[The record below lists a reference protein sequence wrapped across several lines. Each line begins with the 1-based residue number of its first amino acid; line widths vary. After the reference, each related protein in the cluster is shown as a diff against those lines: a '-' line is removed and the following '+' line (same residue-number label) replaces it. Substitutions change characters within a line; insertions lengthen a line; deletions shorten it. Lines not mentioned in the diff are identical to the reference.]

1 MVGRNPSRKK
11 SVDINFYSDI
21 FDAVEK
27 IVLDFYFIWNI
38 AAHFKYVITSLIA
51 FYAVH
56 FYKYVS

>member
-38 AAHFKYVITSLIA
+38 AAHFKYVINL
-51 FYAVH
+51 
-56 FYKYVS
+56 